1 MSSENAYVWT
11 IFKGDRY
18 IPGVLVSAYSVK
30 RTNTKYN
37 LICLVTPDVTD
48 IGRKELAKICTK
60 VIEVPYIKAIRTPN
74 LTTKRQEEL
83 YKPWKSVSYTKWNVL
98 NLTQYKKIFLLDAD
112 TIVTKNIDSIFDKKK
127 ISATFYCPW
136 SKKYS
141 KFSPIKD
148 HYGRKKIINPNLIKN
163 ALNKHGH
170 VFVASSILLKPNK
183 KYYNDYKKMLQKK
196 EHFSNFIKK
205 NGSMIDET
213 SLAYFMSIYEYGPQ
227 LSWYNLPQCYQFIPW
242 HRNEC
247 CDDKS
252 IYYQRQK
259 TKICPKISVIHYVGQ
274 DMPWELDFNSDD
286 IYLDTHIWLSICQEM
301 LQQTKV
307 NIKKINIKY
316 PESIFKKI
324 NPNNINFKVF
334 TKETLPL
341 FNTK

>member
-1 MSSENAYVWT
+1 M
-11 IFKGDRY
+11 IKKKCFK
-18 IPGVLVSAYSVK
+18 K
-30 RTNTKYN
+30 
-37 LICLVTPDVTD
+37 
-48 IGRKELAKICTK
+48 
-60 VIEVPYIKAIRTPN
+60 
-74 LTTKRQEEL
+74 
-83 YKPWKSVSYTKWNVL
+83 
-98 NLTQYKKIFLLDAD
+98 
-112 TIVTKNIDSIFDKKK
+112 KNIFQ
-127 ISATFYCPW
+127 IS
-136 SKKYS
+136 
-141 KFSPIKD
+141 
-148 HYGRKKIINPNLIKN
+148 
-163 ALNKHGH
+163 
-170 VFVASSILLKPNK
+170 
-183 KYYNDYKKMLQKK
+183 Q
-196 EHFSNFIKK
+196 KK

-213 SLAYFMSIYEYGPQ
+213 SLAYFMSIYEHGPQ

-324 NPNNINFKVF
+324 NLNNINFKVF